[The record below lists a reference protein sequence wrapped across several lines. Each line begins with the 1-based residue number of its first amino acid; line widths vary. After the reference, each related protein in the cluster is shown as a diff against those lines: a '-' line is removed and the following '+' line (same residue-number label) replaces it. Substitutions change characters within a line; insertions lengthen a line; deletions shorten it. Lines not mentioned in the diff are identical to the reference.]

1 MLSVKRTCNFYEL
14 FECIQHSFLHYL
26 NFNGGKC
33 KEHKGKSMSVW
44 EHNGRNVCQI
54 LRIKQL
60 LASKITWM
68 LFVFF
73 TFSILFFAIKVI
85 LWSKY
90 RSVQDNEILSA
101 QSTWLSQSHVLT
113 RTSCRFGQIN
123 NSFDRAFCC
132 IDLTLFPVSYET
144 GSIKSVFSHFF
155 ALSIS
160 LFLSLVML
168 FPIKKSF

>member
-1 MLSVKRTCNFYEL
+1 MLSVKRMCTFYEL
-14 FECIQHSFLHYL
+14 FEWIQHSFLHYL
-26 NFNGGKC
+26 NFNGGKY
-33 KEHKGKSMSVW
+33 KEHNSRSMSVW

-101 QSTWLSQSHVLT
+101 QSTWLSQSRPADMNGVP
-113 RTSCRFGQIN
+113 F
-123 NSFDRAFCC
+123 RAFCC
-132 IDLTLFPVSYET
+132 VNLTLFPVSYGT

-155 ALSIS
+155 GLSIS
-160 LFLSLVML
+160 LLPSLSKIR
-168 FPIKKSF
+168 PIKKSFLI